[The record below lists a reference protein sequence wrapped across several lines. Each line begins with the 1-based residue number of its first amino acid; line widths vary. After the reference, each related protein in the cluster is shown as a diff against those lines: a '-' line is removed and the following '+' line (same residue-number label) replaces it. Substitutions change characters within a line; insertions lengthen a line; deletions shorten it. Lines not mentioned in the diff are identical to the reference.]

1 MSRLF
6 GEVRQVGY
14 VVRDIEAELRHWSE
28 RLGIGPWF
36 YAPQI
41 ADTSFTYKGRPS
53 PLKRAVALANSGGL
67 QIELLQQLN
76 DAPSMYKDF
85 LDAGHLGLHHL
96 AYWTEDFDA
105 DFARCTAH
113 GLTVGMGGEVGERG
127 RYVYFETETH
137 PGSVIE
143 LSEVAGA
150 KGRLFTLIREA
161 SHGWD
166 GGDPI
171 RPFPDLATL

>member
-14 VVRDIEAELRHWSE
+14 VVADIEAELRHWSE
-28 RLGIGPWF
+28 RLGIGPWY

-41 ADTSFTYKGRPS
+41 QDTDFFYKGKPS
-53 PLKRAVALANSGGL
+53 PLRRAVALANSGPL

-96 AYWTEDFDA
+96 AYWTTNFDE

-113 GLTVGMGGEVGERG
+113 GLTVGMGGEVGANG

-150 KGRLFTLIREA
+150 KGRLFDLIRDA
-161 SHGWD
+161 STGWD
-166 GGDPI
+166 GRDPI